1 MMKKKN
7 KNNKNNKNKKKQKK
21 KKNKKKENKKQKK
34 KKKKLLFLPS
44 KGCVQI
50 CEAHNK
56 NKYLQLSSENILA
69 KKS

>member
-7 KNNKNNKNKKKQKK
+7 KNNKNNKNKK
-21 KKNKKKENKKQKK
+21 NENKQ

>member
-7 KNNKNNKNKKKQKK
+7 KNNKNNKNKK
-21 KKNKKKENKKQKK
+21 NENKQ

-56 NKYLQLSSENILA
+56 NKYLQLSLENILA

>member
-7 KNNKNNKNKKKQKK
+7 KDKQNENKKQNK
-21 KKNKKKENKKQKK
+21 KKNKKNENKQ

-56 NKYLQLSSENILA
+56 NKYLQLSLENILA

>member
-1 MMKKKN
+1 M
-7 KNNKNNKNKKKQKK
+7 Q
-21 KKNKKKENKKQKK
+21 K

-69 KKS
+69 KKI